1 MPSFS
6 KLSEDTGLEE
16 DIELSEAL
24 TDQSEAAMSEDTVEM
39 SSDYQS
45 LTSERSEETPA
56 DTIDEEEA
64 AAQQDTNL
72 VDPSVLIT
80 TSDTEYSGIEMG
92 ELSDEK
98 SNLSQVES
106 GSQDTLLSTQSQSPS
121 KQPNRQVNQDMNGNP
136 QVMITLV
143 MKISQNCVANNI
155 KPSFVR
161 GFLISRLL
169 YQVCY
174 SCTRS

>member
-16 DIELSEAL
+16 DIDISEAL

-45 LTSERSEETPA
+45 LTSERSEEIPA
-56 DTIDEEEA
+56 DGIEEDESPA
-64 AAQQDTNL
+64 KQDTNL
-72 VDPSVLIT
+72 GDPSVLIT

-121 KQPNRQVNQDMNGNP
+121 KQSSRQVNQDMNGNP
-136 QVMITLV
+136 QVMITV
-143 MKISQNCVANNI
+143 V
-155 KPSFVR
+155 
-161 GFLISRLL
+161 
-169 YQVCY
+169 
-174 SCTRS
+174 